1 MVMSSF
7 AGILQLI
14 EDDVVW
20 RLAGEPS
27 VIKAVPRA
35 GDR

>member
-1 MVMSSF
+1 MSSF
-7 AGILQLI
+7 AGVVQMT

-27 VIKAVPRA
+27 
-35 GDR
+35 